1 MESSEDISFLS
12 DGYKTLFELLERNKI
27 KLGRM
32 NKWIEAL
39 WLQLIIKK
47 KKRKSNQLLFLIW
60 IISRSN

>member
-12 DGYKTLFELLERNKI
+12 DGYKTLFELVERNKI

-39 WLQLIIKK
+39 RLQLIIK

>member
-47 KKRKSNQLLFLIW
+47 KKEKATSFC
-60 IISRSN
+60 S